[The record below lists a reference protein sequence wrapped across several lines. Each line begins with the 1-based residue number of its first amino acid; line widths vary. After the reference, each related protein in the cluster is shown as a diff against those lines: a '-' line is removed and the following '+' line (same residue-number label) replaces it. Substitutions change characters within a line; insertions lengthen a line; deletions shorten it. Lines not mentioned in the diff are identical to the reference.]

1 MKLETLSERPLAVWY
16 PAAAFTVKFFLSP
29 EKRAAG
35 CGAEWLAAL
44 SQASAVRSCALGRGA
59 FREEPGLNSLEI
71 GVLKHGEVTAVTL
84 RGALVLGPPVDG
96 LRQTLENLTT
106 HGEFRIVL
114 GLAEITKL
122 DSSGIGLLVKA
133 LQWCKEAGGSV
144 KLVNP
149 ARVVVQTLS
158 MCRLLPLFEVYDD
171 EAEAVA
177 SFG

>member
-1 MKLETLSERPLAVWY
+1 MLRFRPLNGFSV
-16 PAAAFTVKFFLSP
+16 
-29 EKRAAG
+29 AG
-35 CGAEWLAAL
+35 QWQVLW
-44 SQASAVRSCALGRGA
+44 RSN
-59 FREEPGLNSLEI
+59 GLNSLEI

-84 RGALVLGPPVDG
+84 GGALVLGPPVDS
-96 LRQTLENLTT
+96 LRQTLENLAA
-106 HGEFRIVL
+106 HNEFQIVL

-149 ARVVVQTLS
+149 ARVVLQTLS
-158 MCRLLPLFEVYDD
+158 MCRLLPLFEVFDD
-171 EAEAVA
+171 EAAAVE

>member
-1 MKLETLSERPLAVWY
+1 M
-16 PAAAFTVKFFLSP
+16 
-29 EKRAAG
+29 
-35 CGAEWLAAL
+35 
-44 SQASAVRSCALGRGA
+44 
-59 FREEPGLNSLEI
+59 NSLEI
-71 GVLKHGEVTAVTL
+71 GVLKHGDVTAVTL
-84 RGALVLGPPVDG
+84 RGALVLGPPVDS

-106 HGEFRIVL
+106 HGEFQIVL

-158 MCRLLPLFEVYDD
+158 MCRLLPLFDVYDD
-171 EAEAVA
+171 EPTAVE
-177 SFG
+177 SFA

>member
-1 MKLETLSERPLAVWY
+1 M
-16 PAAAFTVKFFLSP
+16 
-29 EKRAAG
+29 
-35 CGAEWLAAL
+35 
-44 SQASAVRSCALGRGA
+44 
-59 FREEPGLNSLEI
+59 NSLEI
-71 GVLKHGEVTAVTL
+71 GVLKHGDVTAVTL
-84 RGALVLGPPVDG
+84 RGALVLGPPVDS

-114 GLAEITKL
+114 GLTEIAKL

-133 LQWCKEAGGSV
+133 LQWCKEAGGSA

-149 ARVVVQTLS
+149 ARVVLQTLS

-171 EAEAVA
+171 EQTAIE